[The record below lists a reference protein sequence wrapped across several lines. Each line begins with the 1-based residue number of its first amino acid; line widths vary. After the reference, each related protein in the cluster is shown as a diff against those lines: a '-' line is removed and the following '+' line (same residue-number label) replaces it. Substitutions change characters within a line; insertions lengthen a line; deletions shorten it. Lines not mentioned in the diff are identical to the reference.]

1 MSDPHAPCPPRGVPP
16 VPLPPAPP
24 AGDDGI
30 RWELVHRMRRLIA
43 EGKLDTPERWAVAE
57 ELLFRA
63 VDDRR

>member
-1 MSDPHAPCPPRGVPP
+1 
-16 VPLPPAPP
+16 
-24 AGDDGI
+24 
-30 RWELVHRMRRLIA
+30 MRRLIA